1 MKEECL
7 DEVTITVFPP
17 IPGIGVIEE
26 DPVVEEDACGDPTPP
41 VPAPSEKSDDETIVI
56 SIAPKNPID
65 KISEMLQKVKGKFGD
80 SVCLRYAKYDT
91 QEDSEE
97 ARSWLNAALRGS
109 GDNTVLNHQKFTM
122 FIGSTA
128 PIISINNRLSFVGT
142 TPTLPQLMSRV
153 SAALRMAEDKL
164 KE

>member
-26 DPVVEEDACGDPTPP
+26 DPVVEDDACGDPTPP
-41 VPAPSEKSDDETIVI
+41 VPAPSEKVDDDTLVI
-56 SIAPKNPID
+56 SLAPKDPTD
-65 KISEMLQKVKGKFGD
+65 KITAMLQKVKDKFGE

-91 QEDSEE
+91 NEDSEE

-109 GDNTVLNHQKFTM
+109 GDNTVLDHQKFSM

-153 SAALRMAEDKL
+153 SAALRMAEEKRV
-164 KE
+164 E

>member
-1 MKEECL
+1 MKEDCI

-17 IPGIGVIEE
+17 IPGIGMIEE
-26 DPVVEEDACGDPTPP
+26 DPVVEEDACGDSNPP
-41 VPAPSEKSDDETIVI
+41 VLAPSEKVDEDTIVI
-56 SIAPKNPID
+56 SLAPKNPTD
-65 KISEMLQKVKGKFGD
+65 RISEMLQKVKEKFGE
-80 SVCLRYAKYDT
+80 SVCLRYAKYET
-91 QEDSEE
+91 KEDSEE
-97 ARSWLNAALRGS
+97 ARTWLNAALRGS
-109 GDNTVLNHQKFTM
+109 GDNTVLDHQKFTM

-153 SAALRMAEDKL
+153 SAALRMAEAKL

>member
-1 MKEECL
+1 MKEDCI

-17 IPGIGVIEE
+17 IPGIGMIEE
-26 DPVVEEDACGDPTPP
+26 DPKIEEDACGDSTPHVP
-41 VPAPSEKSDDETIVI
+41 VPSEKVDEDTVVI
-56 SIAPKNPID
+56 SLAPKNPTD
-65 KISEMLQKVKGKFGD
+65 KISEMMQKVKEKFGE
-80 SVCLRYAKYDT
+80 SVCIRYAKYDT
-91 QEDSEE
+91 KEDSEE
-97 ARSWLNAALRGS
+97 ARTWLNAALRGS
-109 GDNTVLNHQKFTM
+109 GDNTVLDNQKFTM

-153 SAALRMAEDKL
+153 SAALRMAEEKL

>member
-26 DPVVEEDACGDPTPP
+26 DPAVEDDACGDPTPP
-41 VPAPSEKSDDETIVI
+41 VPVSTEKVDDDIVVI
-56 SIAPKNPID
+56 SLAPKDPTD
-65 KISEMLQKVKGKFGD
+65 KITAMLQKVKDKFGE

-91 QEDSEE
+91 NEDSEE
-97 ARSWLNAALRGS
+97 ARTWLNAALRGS
-109 GDNTVLNHQKFTM
+109 GDNTVLDHQKFSM

-153 SAALRMAEDKL
+153 SAALRMAEEKRV
-164 KE
+164 E

>member
-1 MKEECL
+1 MKEECF

-17 IPGIGVIEE
+17 IPGIGLIEE
-26 DPVVEEDACGDPTPP
+26 DPVVEEDACGDSTPP
-41 VPAPSEKSDDETIVI
+41 VPAPGVTTEEDTVVI
-56 SIAPKNPID
+56 SLAPKNPND
-65 KISEMLQKVKGKFGD
+65 KITEMLEKVKEKFGE

-91 QEDSEE
+91 QEASEE
-97 ARSWLNAALRGS
+97 AMTWLNAALRGS
-109 GDNTVLNHQKFTM
+109 GDNTVLDHQKFSM

-153 SAALRMAEDKL
+153 SAALRMAEEKRV
-164 KE
+164 E

>member
-1 MKEECL
+1 MKEDCI

-17 IPGIGVIEE
+17 IPGIGMIEE
-26 DPVVEEDACGDPTPP
+26 DPKIEEDACGDSTPHVP
-41 VPAPSEKSDDETIVI
+41 VPSEKVDEDTVVI
-56 SIAPKNPID
+56 SLAPKNPTD
-65 KISEMLQKVKGKFGD
+65 KISEMMQKVKEKFGE

-91 QEDSEE
+91 KEDSEE
-97 ARSWLNAALRGS
+97 ARTWLNAALRGS
-109 GDNTVLNHQKFTM
+109 GDNTVLDNQKFTM

-153 SAALRMAEDKL
+153 SAALRMAEEKL

>member
-1 MKEECL
+1 MKEDCI

-17 IPGIGVIEE
+17 IPGIGMIEE
-26 DPVVEEDACGDPTPP
+26 DPVVEEDACGDSIPP
-41 VPAPSEKSDDETIVI
+41 VPAPSEKVDEDTVVI
-56 SIAPKNPID
+56 SLAPKNPTD
-65 KISEMLQKVKGKFGD
+65 RISEMLQKVKEKFGE
-80 SVCLRYAKYDT
+80 SVCLRYAKYEAK
-91 QEDSEE
+91 EDSEE
-97 ARSWLNAALRGS
+97 ARTWLNAALRGS
-109 GDNTVLNHQKFTM
+109 GDNTVLDHQKFTM

-153 SAALRMAEDKL
+153 SAALRMAEEKL